1 MVFVVNTELN
11 MGVGKVAA
19 QVGHAAVGLYKILS
33 SQSQKYDHML
43 AQWDDFGGT
52 KIVLKGDNSAHLFDL
67 EDLARKAHIP
77 HYLVHDAG
85 KTQIAAGSLTVIGL
99 FGSASEVGTLT
110 GTLLLL

>member
-43 AQWDDFGGT
+43 AQWDDFGS
-52 KIVLKGDNSAHLFDL
+52 VLRQTCLMMK
-67 EDLARKAHIP
+67 KKKP
-77 HYLVHDAG
+77 Q
-85 KTQIAAGSLTVIGL
+85 K
-99 FGSASEVGTLT
+99 T
-110 GTLLLL
+110 GTCTRSNKM